1 MERMARRPA
10 LVKVLIG
17 VGAFALFAFLFM
29 RSLQST
35 REAPFV
41 LDATDLTGWTLAV
54 QPPADPFGAWL
65 ALRPPAPFATALGG
79 ELFARGGESVNYP
92 SPAGI
97 PLLLRREF
105 DRAFAGR
112 IAPETIT
119 GLAAELGVTAP
130 AWTPRCMGYRRVSE
144 PRGPRAAYFVLFEAP
159 AFDRFRQGLSAA
171 LREAG
176 GDVSAFDPTALS
188 PALIVAAL
196 DGDFEY
202 WMPLR
207 ATADADC
214 FAPIELG

>member
-1 MERMARRPA
+1 MARMARRSA
-10 LVKVLIG
+10 LLKVVIG
-17 VGAFALFAFLFM
+17 AGALALFAFLFM

-35 REAPFV
+35 REAPFI
-41 LDATDLTGWTLAV
+41 LDGADLAGWTLAA
-54 QPPADPFGAWL
+54 QPATDPFGSWL
-65 ALRPPAPFATALGG
+65 AVRPPAPLATALGG
-79 ELFARGGESVNYP
+79 ELFSRGGESVNYP

-112 IAPETIT
+112 VAPDTIT
-119 GLAAELGVTAP
+119 ALAAEVGVTAAP
-130 AWTPRCMGYRRVSE
+130 WTPRCMGYRRVSE
-144 PRGPRAAYFVLFEAP
+144 PRGPRAVYFVLFEAP

-176 GDVSAFDPTALS
+176 GDLSAFDPAALS

-207 ATADADC
+207 ANADADC
-214 FAPIELG
+214 LAPIELD